1 MREGK
6 GGGGGSTA
14 RVSSTAFCGAAA
26 VFWGVGVGNRRES
39 VRNRVQGFS
48 RPWGA
53 RELTFWGGAAGSP
66 RRRRGGGREMGLG
79 GVAKGGVGGEKG
91 VVRELEGTTAHL

>member
-1 MREGK
+1 M
-6 GGGGGSTA
+6 GSTA
-14 RVSSTAFCGAAA
+14 RVSSPAFRGAAA

-48 RPWGA
+48 RGWVA

-66 RRRRGGGREMGLG
+66 QRRRGGGRLG
-79 GVAKGGVGGEKG
+79 GSGSGEGAWHGRGAPARGGSGSRGP
-91 VVRELEGTTAHL
+91 EG